1 MNKIFETKQKN
12 EAFPFPNATEVI
24 SVSGSHF
31 ISSLVHAK
39 PQGGSGSV

>member
-1 MNKIFETKQKN
+1 MHKIFETKQKN
-12 EAFPFPNATEVI
+12 EAFPVVNATEVN

-31 ISSLVHAK
+31 ISRLVHAK